1 MDNFLSSL
9 QLNSNSSN
17 SQSPDNLMQ
26 KQQETTAKLNA
37 LLEQSA
43 SALSCGPTCQSLK
56 VGDEL
61 KQKYLDAQTNLQTA
75 PIRLEQTKKN
85 YYVFTEGKPYYDNM
99 LEEQLKEKSEKIGD
113 LIAENFNEEV
123 TNAETMNGLYNTDIV
138 NSKNTKELYQEYLI
152 KNKEME
158 VTIRDS
164 HGDVLT
170 NDRKTYYET
179 SALDG
184 LLNWYNILWYI
195 FYVLAAVYVIGI
207 FFVSNQTSMIVKI
220 VSCVL
225 LVFFPYY
232 INYLVKGVYNFFKSI
247 YAQFPKSV
255 YNSL

>member
-1 MDNFLSSL
+1 
-9 QLNSNSSN
+9 
-17 SQSPDNLMQ
+17 
-26 KQQETTAKLNA
+26 
-37 LLEQSA
+37 
-43 SALSCGPTCQSLK
+43 
-56 VGDEL
+56 
-61 KQKYLDAQTNLQTA
+61 
-75 PIRLEQTKKN
+75 
-85 YYVFTEGKPYYDNM
+85 
-99 LEEQLKEKSEKIGD
+99 
-113 LIAENFNEEV
+113 
-123 TNAETMNGLYNTDIV
+123 MNGLYNTDIV

-184 LLNWYNILWYI
+184 LLNWYNTLWYI
-195 FYVLAAVYVIGI
+195 FYVLVAVYVIGI
-207 FFVSNQTSMIVKI
+207 FFVSNQTSMVVKI
-220 VSCVL
+220 VSSVL

-232 INYLVKGVYNFFKSI
+232 INYLVKGIYNFFKSI